1 MNIISIL
8 LNHYKTLKV
17 ALLLTLLPMFPSALS
32 AHPHAWVDTNT
43 YINSNQTHITS
54 LHMTWTFD
62 VETSNYMLQGE
73 DVSPEKINNTLQ
85 LLADSVVGNMYNEHY
100 FTYFYDGSTPIRYK
114 AARYPQLIQN
124 NENLVLS
131 FELPLSE
138 PIAFKGKNFKLFIY
152 DATYFVDMSWSNTK
166 EIQLS
171 DQINAQCT
179 GQLVEPKVSDAQR
192 AYTLSLAS
200 DVAPDNTIGQLFSQQ
215 FQLHCP

>member
-1 MNIISIL
+1 MHTISIL
-8 LNHYKTLKV
+8 LSRCQVLNV
-17 ALLLTLLPMFPSALS
+17 TLLFSLLSMLPSFLS

-43 YINSNQTHITS
+43 YINSNGTHITS

-62 VETSNYMLQGE
+62 AETSNYMLQGE
-73 DVSPEKINNTLQ
+73 DVSAENINKTLQ

-100 FTYFYDGSTPIRYK
+100 FTYLYDGSTPIRYK
-114 AARYPQLIQN
+114 AARYPELIQN
-124 NENLVLS
+124 NEKLVLS

-138 PIAFKGKNFKLFIY
+138 PIAFKGKKFKLFIY
-152 DATYFVDMSWSNTK
+152 DATYFVDMSWSNKK

-171 DQINAQCT
+171 EQINTQCT

-200 DVAPDNTIGQLFSQQ
+200 DIAPDNTIGQLFSQQ